1 LRQEDVTRVLRTVY
15 PLVTPQEVEQAVIE
29 RLQAKEKSAEIQ
41 DMIARFF
48 DIFDELHEQSV
59 KNALARSPNRV
70 HVKNEIK
77 YKKPE
82 RWTRK
87 FHKHDIIGRIIAGEQ
102 HLTDDRGVVNRQG
115 MQTLRGHNRQGSN
128 NANTDESL
136 QAISCMTR
144 TCNRQSLPPK
154 SNIQGASET

>member
-1 LRQEDVTRVLRTVY
+1 MLRTAY

-115 MQTLRGHNRQGSN
+115 MQTLRGHNRQGSK